1 MILFSIL
8 LFCFLSESQMSVTL
22 SSKNLMFSI
31 SSGKR
36 NDPEK
41 IPPSLVIVEDDWN
54 DEIMRRIVK

>member
-1 MILFSIL
+1 
-8 LFCFLSESQMSVTL
+8 MSVTL